1 MIKIYTIN
9 LFTENGR
16 REKILS
22 LAKKLEL
29 PIKIENAIIGSNLS
43 KEYLDNLTNESI
55 DKIGRNLSPGEVGC
69 YLSHIKCLKN
79 FLSSGDEFAI
89 ILEDDVTLDYR
100 IKDFISTIEFKETTL
115 FFDVMLLG
123 YRNGY
128 GSYWGKK
135 KWNSHKLLRF
145 PDCGYGAH
153 AYLVTRKGAEKIV
166 YNNAIPIWPYDYVT
180 GGRADKT
187 IRVYGVEKKIVD
199 LDFYNS
205 SCSSLEAERN
215 YLGAYSS
222 EYKVKTPFVLHVLK
236 KLIKGLKP
244 IRVYK

>member
-9 LFTENGR
+9 LFTENAR

-215 YLGAYSS
+215 YLGAYS
-222 EYKVKTPFVLHVLK
+222 
-236 KLIKGLKP
+236 
-244 IRVYK
+244 